1 MSSNARPQ
9 AAKIILLC
17 TLATIGYGVVHDQIT
32 AHVCVEYF
40 TIAHPPIFRTTSPA
54 ILGLCWGIAASIGPG
69 IVAGVFLALV
79 SQSAGL
85 PPAPI
90 RPLLRTICVLLAVM
104 AISAFLAGIVGYE
117 LSRRSII
124 ALPASLSELVPV
136 SQHDRFMA
144 VWFAHAA
151 SYLVGFAGSILV
163 ILRLWLRRAK
173 PRVLALAPRT
183 KGGIVRAL
191 ILAAITAIVLWLRFG
206 GQ

>member
-1 MSSNARPQ
+1 MSSIARPQ
-9 AAKIILLC
+9 VAKIILLC
-17 TLATIGYGVVHDQIT
+17 TLATVAYGVVHDQVT

-40 TIAHPPIFRTTSPA
+40 TKAHPPLFHTTSPA
-54 ILGLCWGIAASIGPG
+54 LLGLCWGIAASIGPG
-69 IVAGVFLALV
+69 IIVGALLALV

-85 PPAPI
+85 PPTPI
-90 RPLLRTICVLLAVM
+90 QPLLKTVCVLLTLM
-104 AISAFLAGIVGYE
+104 AISATLAGIAGYE

-124 ALPASLSELVPV
+124 TLPLSLKDSVPE

-151 SYLVGFAGSILV
+151 SYLVGLAGSSLV
-163 ILRLWLRRAK
+163 ILRLWLRRGK
-173 PRVLALAPRT
+173 PRVLPLAPRT

-191 ILAAITAIVLWLRFG
+191 ILAAITATVLWLRFG